1 MPEPLVRVESY
12 DDLVHALRARV
23 DQLGIS
29 QETLAALA
37 RLQGYSSDVLGLKPQ
52 GNMRSL
58 GRMSFGCVLGALGL
72 KIVLVEDRDAL
83 AKVRERLIERDNA
96 QARRKNTW
104 PPSIK
109 GPADNVFVVLGRAG
123 GIARAAKL
131 SANQRV
137 KISRKAIRARWSKA
151 RAGKLGA
158 RERRQER

>member
-1 MPEPLVRVESY
+1 MLEPLARVESY

-29 QETLAALA
+29 QETLAALV
-37 RLQGYSSDVLGLKPQ
+37 RLQGYSSDVLKPQ

-158 RERRQER
+158 RERWQER

>member
-1 MPEPLVRVESY
+1 MPEPLARVESY

-37 RLQGYSSDVLGLKPQ
+37 RLQGYSSDVLKPQ

-137 KISRKAIRARWSKA
+137 KISRKAIRARRSKA

-158 RERRQER
+158 RERWQER